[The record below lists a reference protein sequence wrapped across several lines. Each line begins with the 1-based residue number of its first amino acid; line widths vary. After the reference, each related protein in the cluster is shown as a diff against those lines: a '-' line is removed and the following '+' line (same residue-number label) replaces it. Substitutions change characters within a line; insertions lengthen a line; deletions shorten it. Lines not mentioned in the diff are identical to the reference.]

1 MKLKLA
7 LSPCWFVTDLFLSAV
22 TRKAASAD
30 VKNKRDACNPK
41 PTLKNPLLYN
51 MGQVKAAL
59 GGKKKQTIWSNF
71 FSQKFCVK
79 FPEVLHAVISH

>member
-59 GGKKKQTIWSNF
+59 GGKKNKLPGAI
-71 FSQKFCVK
+71 FSHRSF
-79 FPEVLHAVISH
+79 VLSSLRCYMQ